1 MRGNESKAMEEIFDS
16 ALLVRRK
23 LRALR
28 IGDEGAAF
36 LMHRVAEDLAERLA
50 TVDRRFERAATL
62 FCVTGDA
69 KAVLHESGKV
79 GDVLRVEADDAF
91 LGAREGVTA
100 RPETIPLQAASL
112 DLAVSLLALQET
124 NDTPGIFAQIR
135 RALKPDGLFLGA
147 MAGSGTLAELRESML
162 QAEAEIS
169 GGATPHVHPFADVR
183 DVGGL
188 LQRAGF
194 ALPVTDVETIT
205 VRYDTIF
212 PLMRDLRAMGATN
225 VLRERSRRPAPRS
238 LFMRAAEIYADRFSD
253 PDGRIRATFQ
263 IVWFSGWVP
272 HESQQKPL
280 KPGSAEVSLSKI
292 LGKGQPL

>member
-1 MRGNESKAMEEIFDS
+1 
-16 ALLVRRK
+16 
-23 LRALR
+23 
-28 IGDEGAAF
+28 
-36 LMHRVAEDLAERLA
+36 MHRVAEDLAERLA

-169 GGATPHVHPFADVR
+169 GGATPHVHPF
-183 DVGGL
+183 
-188 LQRAGF
+188 
-194 ALPVTDVETIT
+194 
-205 VRYDTIF
+205 
-212 PLMRDLRAMGATN
+212 
-225 VLRERSRRPAPRS
+225 
-238 LFMRAAEIYADRFSD
+238 
-253 PDGRIRATFQ
+253 
-263 IVWFSGWVP
+263 
-272 HESQQKPL
+272 
-280 KPGSAEVSLSKI
+280 
-292 LGKGQPL
+292 